1 MNIPQM
7 TKIIETDIISI
18 VSPVSGAESDNG
30 TSSSKSVVV
39 FLLVVEAFFVS
50 LFLNSLFVNGVS
62 SLMEYTGTFDGV
74 ALISIVG
81 DGDIVVLGVIV
92 TTGLLVGVTDGVG
105 VNVCVDVGVII
116 EVGDGDGEIVTT
128 VVTVGVT
135 LGVDVTFGVAV
146 VVGVAVTSGN
156 FLEIICHSPEFLTIV

>member
-18 VSPVSGAESDNG
+18 VSPVSGVESDNG

-39 FLLVVEAFFVS
+39 FLLVVESFFIS
-50 LFLNSLFVNGVS
+50 WFLNSLLVNGVS
-62 SLMEYTGTFDGV
+62 SSIEYNGTFDGV
-74 ALISIVG
+74 ALICIVG

-128 VVTVGVT
+128 VVAVGVT
-135 LGVDVTFGVAV
+135 LGVGVTFGVAV
-146 VVGVAVTSGN
+146 GVGVVVGN
-156 FLEIICHSPEFLTIV
+156 FL